1 MSRPAFSLSD
11 AEARLLLQEV
21 APLLERHP
29 LDPRDHGPFV
39 RGFLRAVHRATGKT
53 YGAEIYRRLL
63 RTYAPG
69 RSPSTS
75 TLARERQLLDEEL
88 AVPNSPQDLTF
99 DASVDAGTPFQ
110 PGIVGTLRRVLDD
123 YLPAFSQLNTTTQ
136 RDAHVDFL
144 MARLAEAERDR
155 TLARSQAA
163 HLAAQ
168 VQEQAAVNQVL
179 TQQLAAAQAALVTQQ
194 QLASR
199 LAGEMEGQRQFSL
212 QAIDGVRGETRFA
225 KERCAQLE
233 AVLKDKEQMID
244 TLRMRVLGGAL
255 TK

>member
-21 APLLERHP
+21 APLLEQHP
-29 LDPRDHGPFV
+29 VDPRDHGPFV

-53 YGAEIYRRLL
+53 YGPAIYRRLL
-63 RTYAPG
+63 KTYAPG
-69 RSPSTS
+69 RSPSTA
-75 TLARERQLLDEEL
+75 TLARERQLFDAEL
-88 AVPNSPQDLTF
+88 AVPDSLSDLTF
-99 DASVDAGTPFQ
+99 DGSSPFQ

-144 MARLAEAERDR
+144 TARLADAERDR
-155 TLARSQAA
+155 ALSRSQAA

-168 VQEQAAVNQVL
+168 LQEQTALNQVL
-179 TQQLAAAQAALVTQQ
+179 SRELAAAQASLSTQQ
-194 QLASR
+194 QLAGR
-199 LAGEMEGQRQFSL
+199 LAAEMEGQRQFSL
-212 QAIDGVRGETRFA
+212 QAIDGVRGETRVV

-233 AVLKDKEQMID
+233 ATLKDREQMID
-244 TLRMRVLGGAL
+244 TLRMRVLNGGVAP
-255 TK
+255 